1 MGLNTKLAPDSMNGR
16 MTYAQMFGQ
25 SVAAP
30 MSSSVTGPFA
40 RCFQD
45 FGFQLC
51 GAYPP
56 LTASVA
62 RIQPLEPLLLEAPL
76 PDTDIA
82 ISAVEP
88 TANLRKTQ
96 SLSDQQH

>member
-1 MGLNTKLAPDSMNGR
+1 MGLNTELAPDSINGR

-25 SVAAP
+25 SIAAP
-30 MSSSVTGPFA
+30 MSGSVTGPFA
-40 RCFQD
+40 RRFQN

-51 GAYPP
+51 GADAP

-62 RIQPLEPLLLEAPL
+62 RIQPLEPLLLKAPL
-76 PDTDIA
+76 PYTDIA

-88 TANLRKTQ
+88 ATNLRKTQ
-96 SLSDQQH
+96 SLSDQPH